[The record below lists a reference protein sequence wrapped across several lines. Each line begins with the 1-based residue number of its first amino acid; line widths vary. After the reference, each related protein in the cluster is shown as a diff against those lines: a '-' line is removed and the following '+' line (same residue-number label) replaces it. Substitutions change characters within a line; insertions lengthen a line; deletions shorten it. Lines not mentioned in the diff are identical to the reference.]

1 MYALAAG
8 PLLWISL
15 ALFVGGLIYRAF
27 RLFRLTERRPERSC
41 TVTLPKDARPPSV
54 PEGERALD
62 RLAAFRNSVLGKHPV
77 MVIVS
82 AVFHACLFAAPL
94 LLAAHNALLRRAV
107 GFGLPSLPDGA
118 CDALTAVVLAGAVF
132 FLVRR
137 LAVPRVA
144 AISGAAD
151 YAVLAATTLPFLTGF
166 LAYHQVMDPRTVM
179 TVHVLS
185 GDLLLAVIPFT
196 KISHMVFFFFAR
208 LTLAG
213 EFCLGRGTRDWA
225 PETR

>member
-15 ALFVGGLIYRAF
+15 ALFVGGLIYRAV
-27 RLFRLTERRPERSC
+27 RLFRMTERHPERSC

-54 PEGERALD
+54 PDGERALD
-62 RLAAFRNSVLGKHPV
+62 RLAALRNSMFGKHPV
-77 MVIVS
+77 MVIMSALFHVS
-82 AVFHACLFAAPL
+82 LFAAPL
-94 LLAAHNALLRRAV
+94 FLAAHNALLRRAI
-107 GFGLPSLPDGA
+107 GFGLPSLPDGV
-118 CDALTAVVLAGAVF
+118 CDAMTVIVLAGAAF

-144 AISGAAD
+144 AVSGVPD
-151 YAVLAATTLPFLTGF
+151 YAVLALTALPFLTGF
-166 LAYHQVMDPRTVM
+166 LAYHQVMDSRAVM

-185 GDLLLAVIPFT
+185 GDLLLAVLPFT

-213 EFCLGRGTRDWA
+213 ENCLGRGTRDWA